1 MPCSILFGFA
11 HIDETRGLKR
21 VYRLFLEYDLGNL
34 SISIREKKSEG
45 QGVKEIERHEW
56 TWRETKSN
64 ERTGYVNETKTI
76 PNGLDFFS
84 LPQPPYK

>member
-34 SISIREKKSEG
+34 AISIREKKSEG
-45 QGVKEIERHEW
+45 QGMKEIERHEW
-56 TWRETKSN
+56 T
-64 ERTGYVNETKTI
+64 
-76 PNGLDFFS
+76 
-84 LPQPPYK
+84 